1 MEKALHVLHNGHTS
15 LSAAWVKMESFL
27 DLHRKN
33 SVRFLVEGPMT
44 VCGLPEDWIHQEFL
58 ILKLVHA

>member
-1 MEKALHVLHNGHTS
+1 MEKALHVLHNGHTA
-15 LSAAWVKMESFL
+15 LSAAWVKKESFL
-27 DLHRKN
+27 DPRHEN

-44 VCGLPEDWIHQEFL
+44 VCGRPEDWIYQEFL